1 MSVYQRILLA
11 VDLTPESLLIG
22 HRARALAEAL
32 GGELEIVS
40 VVEPILTVAPIP
52 PDAVVPVIVTTQA
65 ELIDG
70 AQKHISWLAQELGVP
85 DTNWRVVVGNIKSEI
100 IRVAVD
106 DEVNLI
112 VIGSRERHGLA
123 FLTKP
128 TEDVVVHRAPCDVLA
143 VRLTEQQD

>member
-112 VIGSRERHGLA
+112 VIGSRETSRDCVA
-123 FLTKP
+123 FGTSERTSTVSL
-128 TEDVVVHRAPCDVLA
+128 ESS
-143 VRLTEQQD
+143 ESG